1 MWDTSQGVRTLRGAE
16 AYLVKELVHY
26 LHDQILVGIDIDE
39 PHHTGVVVFDSLQ
52 PTQQL
57 VMLLLV
63 AQGLL
68 DQDVAPQKLTAPCE
82 GTIYVIFLELMTLI
96 EAEIGFEKTSGVND
110 HRLRSLARKAYA
122 QGSQPFP
129 FPGPEQLFEV
139 EPDQFGND
147 DDDSIPVVTSV
158 DMDQWILL
166 IERLADN
173 ILWDRDFELEQ
184 LVGDVSPDHANLIK
198 RQLGINHD
206 YYATVAHDV
215 RDIDVDHI
223 SQLIRDLTPA
233 TEYTT

>member
-16 AYLVKELVHY
+16 AYLIKELVHY

-39 PHHTGVVVFDSLQ
+39 PHHTGVAVFDSLQ

-57 VMLLLV
+57 MMLLLV

-68 DQDVAPQKLTAPCE
+68 DQDVPPQKLTAPCE

-96 EAEIGFEKTSGVND
+96 EAEIGFQQTSGVND

-122 QGSQPFP
+122 QSSQALYN
-129 FPGPEQLFEV
+129 PEQLFEV
-139 EPDQFGND
+139 EPKQFGND
-147 DDDSIPVVTSV
+147 DDDSIPIVASV

-166 IERLADN
+166 VERLADN

-184 LVGDVSPDHANLIK
+184 LVGDVSPDYAHLIK

-206 YYATVAHDV
+206 YYATVASDI
-215 RDIDVDHI
+215 RDIDVDPI
-223 SQLIRDLTPA
+223 SQLIRNLTPA
-233 TEYTT
+233 TEYTV